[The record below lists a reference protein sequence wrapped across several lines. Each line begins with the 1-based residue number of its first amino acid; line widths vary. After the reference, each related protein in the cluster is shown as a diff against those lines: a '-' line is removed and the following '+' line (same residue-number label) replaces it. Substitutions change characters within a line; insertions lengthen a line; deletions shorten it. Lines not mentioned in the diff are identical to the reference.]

1 MTGAA
6 RAGGLCREKVW
17 SNGSWSRRE
26 QQLQWVTQESRDE
39 RSLVSIPD
47 RRDPVSCV
55 KQWICVLDLDFVL
68 DSCFENLLL
77 VTKRR
82 LLSSWVLLVALYFY
96 HGVIEACPSIK

>member
-1 MTGAA
+1 MRGA
-6 RAGGLCREKVW
+6 RL
-17 SNGSWSRRE
+17 
-26 QQLQWVTQESRDE
+26 

-68 DSCFENLLL
+68 DLCFENLLL

-82 LLSSWVLLVALYFY
+82 GDLMGPPCCLIFLPWCY
-96 HGVIEACPSIK
+96 